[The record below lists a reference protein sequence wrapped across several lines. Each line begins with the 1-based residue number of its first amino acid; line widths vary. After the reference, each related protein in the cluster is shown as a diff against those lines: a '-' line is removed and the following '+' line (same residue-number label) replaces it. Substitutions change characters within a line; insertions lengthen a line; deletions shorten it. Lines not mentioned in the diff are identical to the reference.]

1 MVGKEI
7 KDEKMGLK
15 CNWSASDI
23 SRDRLGRMWVLEL
36 SHGKM
41 LRKRKLNGKVES
53 LGQMWAASLRN
64 VLALGFQPDNL
75 IKGLVGSQG
84 VWLKP
89 RGLGYA

>member
-1 MVGKEI
+1 
-7 KDEKMGLK
+7 MGAGAEPWENAK
-15 CNWSASDI
+15 KT
-23 SRDRLGRMWVLEL
+23 E
-36 SHGKM
+36 
-41 LRKRKLNGKVES
+41 VEQQGGEGG
-53 LGQMWAASLRN
+53 LGQMWDALLCN

>member
-23 SRDRLGRMWVLEL
+23 SRDRPGRMWVLEL

-41 LRKRKLNGKVES
+41 LRKRKLNDKVERE
-53 LGQMWAASLRN
+53 AE
-64 VLALGFQPDNL
+64 D
-75 IKGLVGSQG
+75 KCGL
-84 VWLKP
+84 LCF
-89 RGLGYA
+89 AMC